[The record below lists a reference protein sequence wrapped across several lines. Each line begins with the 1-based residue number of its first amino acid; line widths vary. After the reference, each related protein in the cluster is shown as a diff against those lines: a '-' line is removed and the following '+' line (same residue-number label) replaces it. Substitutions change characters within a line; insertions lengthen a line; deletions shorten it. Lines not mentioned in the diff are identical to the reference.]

1 MSKKLVSLFVAAL
14 LILSMAT
21 AAVAD
26 ETSVTITDM
35 HGREIVLTEPVTRI
49 VALTPADCEILC
61 AIGCEDTLVGR
72 GKYCDYPESI
82 LELPALATGDNLN
95 VEEIL
100 ALEPQVVLMS
110 DMNQTDEQV
119 KLLEEN
125 GVQVVISET
134 TDIEGV
140 YTAIRMIGALMGKD
154 VEAEAVIADMQATF
168 DYIASISEPSDKTI
182 YFEVMPLEWG
192 LWSAG
197 TNTFMHELAG
207 ICGMQNAFADIDGWQ
222 EVSEEQVIE
231 RDPDYIVLV
240 TGMGET
246 AVDEVLGREGW
257 GDMKAIQNGAVY
269 NADSYAMTRPGPRL
283 KDAAIDLYEFL
294 YGVEINEADI
304 QAAAESEN

>member
-1 MSKKLVSLFVAAL
+1 MSKKLVSLFLAVL
-14 LILSMAT
+14 MLLSMA
-21 AAVAD
+21 AVAMAED
-26 ETSVTITDM
+26 ASIAVTDM

-61 AIGCEDTLVGR
+61 AIGCEDALVGR

-140 YTAIRMIGALMGKD
+140 YTAIRMIGALMGRD
-154 VEAEAVIADMQATF
+154 AEAEAVIADMQATF
-168 DYIASISEPSDKTI
+168 EYIASVSEPSDKTI

-197 TNTFMHELAG
+197 ANTFMHELAG

-231 RDPDYIVLV
+231 RDPDYVVLV

-257 GDMKAIQNGAVY
+257 SDMKAIQNEAVY

-283 KDAAIDLYEFL
+283 KEAAIALYEFL
-294 YGVEINEADI
+294 YGVELDEADI
-304 QAAAESEN
+304 QSAASEN

>member
-26 ETSVTITDM
+26 EASVTITDM

-125 GVQVVISET
+125 GVQVVISES

-294 YGVEINEADI
+294 YGVEIDEADI